1 MVAGA
6 PMSADPGGHWSRQQ
20 ERGVPGLLSLS
31 VWLCRHCPQWLLRPI
46 VAGVVGYF
54 FLTSPGPRRCIRAY
68 HTRLRNTYPDVV
80 LPSWAPVWRQF
91 LAFGQA
97 IVDRFAVWQGRIS
110 YQDLV
115 VEDPDGLYPDIQRS
129 AQGGAAGQL
138 LVCSHLGNIEICRA
152 LVSHNDGFVLNVLV
166 HSKHA
171 ESFNRALRQAGA
183 SEIRLIQVVELD
195 LPLMMQLKERIEAG
209 EWLAIAADRTPVRG
223 AKTVK
228 VDFLGKP
235 ALMPQGPWLLAGL
248 LGVPV
253 NLVFCSRHGE
263 RYRLR
268 LERFSEAPRWSRA
281 ERPAMVASLAQRFAH
296 RLAEE
301 CRQVPLQWFNF
312 YDFWA
317 QGDDQ
322 GNT

>member
-1 MVAGA
+1 
-6 PMSADPGGHWSRQQ
+6 MSADPAGHWSRQQ

-54 FLTSPGPRRCIRAY
+54 FLTAPGPRRCIRAY
-68 HTRLRNTYPDVV
+68 HTRLRTTYPDVV

-110 YQDLV
+110 YPDLV

-129 AQGGAAGQL
+129 AQGGAVGQL
-138 LVCSHLGNIEICRA
+138 LVCSHLGNVEICRA
-152 LVSHNDGFVLNVLV
+152 LVSHNKGFALNVLV

-183 SEIRLIQVVELD
+183 SEIRVIQVVELD

-209 EWLAIAADRTPVRG
+209 EWLAIAADRDGEGRFSGKARPDASGPLAAGRAPGG
-223 AKTVK
+223 AGESGVLQSPWRALSAAPGK
-228 VDFLGKP
+228 VFRSA
-235 ALMPQGPWLLAGL
+235 ALVSRRALCHGGIAGTALCPSAGGGMPSGPFAVVQLLRL
-248 LGVPV
+248 LGT
-253 NLVFCSRHGE
+253 G
-263 RYRLR
+263 
-268 LERFSEAPRWSRA
+268 
-281 ERPAMVASLAQRFAH
+281 
-296 RLAEE
+296 
-301 CRQVPLQWFNF
+301 
-312 YDFWA
+312 
-317 QGDDQ
+317 
-322 GNT
+322 